1 MSIEQKVDDILLVPV
16 EPIVEGESH
25 RVLELA
31 VQEAQNMGVA
41 MGESF
46 SDICA
51 AVERATSKEALVK
64 ALGPFNSFMHIFL
77 GMTSEELDDRSIL
90 NAVGTLPPSTRFQEL
105 LRSQETLV
113 EAIRAYKTLVASD
126 LAKIYRRKEDFLRA
140 SQVQDRELLDNLLPS
155 QDTSEAAEDGM
166 AVVAPAHHEL
176 DPGLAS
182 SKKRGVSA
190 VADEAGM
197 SRIPRKKYTIPA
209 LASVGIVSEASST
222 GLSTKKALMTRERLR
237 AGLHDP
243 RGLLNLV
250 GSSTDAL
257 ERTKKW
263 ELMKS
268 AGWCF
273 DDKKKNTTFSEKL
286 NAATWRL
293 QLGLGGQV
301 SGDTL
306 LFGQKVLSNPGS
318 LSYKNISDIEN
329 NIIDGKTT

>member
-1 MSIEQKVDDILLVPV
+1 MSIEQEVDDILQVPG
-16 EPIVEGESH
+16 ESIVEGESH

-31 VQEAQNMGVA
+31 VQEAQNMCIA

-46 SDICA
+46 NDICA
-51 AVERATSKEALVK
+51 AVERAMSKEELVK

-77 GMTSEELDDRSIL
+77 GITSEEMDDRSIL
-90 NAVGTLPPSTRFQEL
+90 NAVGTLPSSARFQEF

-126 LAKIYRRKEDFLRA
+126 LAKIIRRREDFLRA
-140 SQVQDRELLDNLLPS
+140 SQVQDRELLDSLFPS
-155 QDTSEAAEDGM
+155 QDTSEAVDDGM
-166 AVVAPAHHEL
+166 AVVVPARNEL
-176 DPGLAS
+176 DPGLTFS
-182 SKKRGVSA
+182 RKRGVSA

-197 SRIPRKKYTIPA
+197 SRIPRKKCTIPA
-209 LASVGIVSEASST
+209 LASVGIVSDASNT

-268 AGWCF
+268 AG
-273 DDKKKNTTFSEKL
+273 
-286 NAATWRL
+286 
-293 QLGLGGQV
+293 
-301 SGDTL
+301 
-306 LFGQKVLSNPGS
+306 
-318 LSYKNISDIEN
+318 
-329 NIIDGKTT
+329 

>member
-1 MSIEQKVDDILLVPV
+1 MSIEQEVDDILQVPV
-16 EPIVEGESH
+16 EPVDEGESH
-25 RVLELA
+25 KVLELA
-31 VQEAQNMGVA
+31 VQEAQNMSVA
-41 MGESF
+41 MGESL
-46 SDICA
+46 SDLCA
-51 AVERATSKEALVK
+51 AVEKATSKEALVK
-64 ALGPFNSFMHIFL
+64 ALGPFNRFLHIFVGL
-77 GMTSEELDDRSIL
+77 AAEELDDRSIL
-90 NAVGTLPPSTRFQEL
+90 DAVGTLPSSTRFQEL
-105 LRSQETLV
+105 LRSQETLM
-113 EAIRAYKTLVASD
+113 EAMRAYKTLVARD
-126 LAKIYRRKEDFLRA
+126 LAKICRRKEDFLRE
-140 SQVQDRELLDNLLPS
+140 SQAQDRELLDSLIPS
-155 QDTSEAAEDGM
+155 PDASEAVEDGM
-166 AVVAPAHHEL
+166 AAVAPAHREL
-176 DPGLAS
+176 GTGLAS

-190 VADEAGM
+190 VADDAGL
-197 SRIPRKKYTIPA
+197 SRIPRKKYTVPA

-257 ERTKKW
+257 ERTKKL
-263 ELMKS
+263 ELKKS

-273 DDKKKNTTFSEKL
+273 DDKKKNTSFAEKL
-286 NAATWRL
+286 SAATWRS

-318 LSYKNISDIEN
+318 LSYKNISDIEH